1 MELYDKIKEE
11 GDYFEWVYTAKNE
24 VEFKCFWRRNKTL
37 KHLCGY
43 VILDKYNNFFGKCY
57 DDIPVQVHGGLTYS
71 EDDDDNW
78 IVGFDCAHS
87 GDLTP
92 YFNQKEQ
99 EFIQSSLGLK
109 IPLYGVYRDRKFVE
123 SECENLAEQLS
134 EWSLSKIRDIKLGK
148 LI

>member
-1 MELYDKIKEE
+1 VNILEIIESE

-71 EDDDDNW
+71 EEEDGYW
-78 IVGFDCAHS
+78 VVGFDCAHS
-87 GDLTP
+87 GDLVP
-92 YFNQKEQ
+92 YL
-99 EFIQSSLGLK
+99 IQSSLDLK
-109 IPLYGVYRDRKFVE
+109 ISLYGVYRDRKFVE
-123 SECENLAEQLS
+123 AECENLAEQLS